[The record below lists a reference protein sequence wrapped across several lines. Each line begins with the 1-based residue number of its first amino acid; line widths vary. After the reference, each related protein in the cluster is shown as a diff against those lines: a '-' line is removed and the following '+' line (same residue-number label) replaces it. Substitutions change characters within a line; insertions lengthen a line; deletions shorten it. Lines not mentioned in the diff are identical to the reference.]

1 MKVLYFTYT
10 VHVKEFKVDLFG
22 EMTDKYTEKSM
33 SCDSTITACDR
44 LQVMTLNYSPN
55 IMECGASHPI
65 SFSKINIDYFIR
77 VDL

>member
-44 LQVMTLNYSPN
+44 LQVMNLNY
-55 IMECGASHPI
+55 
-65 SFSKINIDYFIR
+65 
-77 VDL
+77 